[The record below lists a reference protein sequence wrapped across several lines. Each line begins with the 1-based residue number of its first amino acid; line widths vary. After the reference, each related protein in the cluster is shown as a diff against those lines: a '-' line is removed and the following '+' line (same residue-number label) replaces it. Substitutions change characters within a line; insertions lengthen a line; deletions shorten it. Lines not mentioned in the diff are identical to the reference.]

1 MPEAP
6 IDSEQTTSRSVGN
19 SDVDFDSVCVDVP
32 RIYDSCGAKDCL
44 SDLPVFFTP
53 QNQSIVN
60 NATSV
65 RINKASV
72 SNATVKVDSVAFHT
86 GFYCVD
92 MVFYFSVCCD
102 VYSGKGALPTTVNG
116 VATYGKRVVL
126 YGSSGNVKSFS
137 SDDREDHRHRPPEN
151 CCSAE
156 KGSMPRATVNISNPM
171 ALSAKLV
178 CAKPSINVPYVPDC
192 VTDYL
197 GEDICRHDDK
207 QVLVTLGIFTITQ
220 LERNVQL
227 MIPSYDFCVPRKE
240 CEARTD
246 DPCEAFSKI
255 EFPTDSFFPPS
266 SSETDCDRPTAN
278 PQCNCCN

>member
-126 YGSSGNVKSFS
+126 YGSSGNLLFS
-137 SDDREDHRHRPPEN
+137 RKGKYAACYGKHIKPDGAFRKTCMCKTVDK
-151 CCSAE
+151 CAVCS
-156 KGSMPRATVNISNPM
+156 
-171 ALSAKLV
+171 
-178 CAKPSINVPYVPDC
+178 
-192 VTDYL
+192 
-197 GEDICRHDDK
+197 
-207 QVLVTLGIFTITQ
+207 
-220 LERNVQL
+220 
-227 MIPSYDFCVPRKE
+227 
-240 CEARTD
+240 
-246 DPCEAFSKI
+246 
-255 EFPTDSFFPPS
+255 
-266 SSETDCDRPTAN
+266 
-278 PQCNCCN
+278 